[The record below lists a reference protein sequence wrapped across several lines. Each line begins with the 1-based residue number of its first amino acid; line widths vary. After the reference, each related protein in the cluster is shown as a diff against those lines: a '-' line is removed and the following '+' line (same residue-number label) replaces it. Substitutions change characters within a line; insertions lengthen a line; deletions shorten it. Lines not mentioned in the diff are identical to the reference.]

1 MFPLITRLKAVSDEN
16 YGVKTVAMKRNSY
29 AAIAL
34 LLGLLSSQII
44 ATIQVYLS
52 NAHLYRSVTVILESG
67 YLPIPNQLIM
77 SRLQDVGPAF
87 FGGIFF
93 TVTVGAGIS
102 ILTLGMV
109 WIWDRLFNRK
119 KIILGV
125 FLLFWLV
132 CCAGVNVKGFSLI
145 VTSYFIVIPAVVSL
159 AALKLMPTET
169 AQRVWLYRAIL
180 FLPVVFLALLWTS
193 IMDKDLYGD
202 IRDNILLSNPAGINI
217 NDFYYDYTLYP
228 AEVFKTL
235 DQKSIKTCTLES
247 VKTVSLSTSLE
258 RTLLNYDYLTVGTY
272 EDADLKIVEEGSA
285 LIFKNRA
292 RTILR
297 TTTKEF
303 FSRPKSVLKEFS
315 LKADGHAFFRQFTA
329 LSILLGF
336 PLALYII
343 VYALLFLAGTL
354 SCDVRKAAVI
364 ASILCLIIGI
374 AFMVPMYFAKG
385 EKIDINNVAKA
396 LKSHQWQERVRS
408 LKVIDREKLEIA
420 NFPGHGT
427 MVSSH
432 HIPERYWLARAFG
445 VSRRPETYGDLLQ
458 LLDDPQ
464 PNVVCKAFEAL
475 GRRGNRKAIPEIL
488 QRLKISDHWYTQLY
502 AYRAL
507 RTLGWKQA
515 RSM

>member
-1 MFPLITRLKAVSDEN
+1 
-16 YGVKTVAMKRNSY
+16 MKRNSY

-67 YLPIPNQLIM
+67 YLPIPNQVIM
-77 SRLQDVGPAF
+77 SRLHDFGPAF

-102 ILTLGMV
+102 ILTLCMV
-109 WIWDRLFNRK
+109 WGWDRLFNRK

-125 FLLFWLV
+125 FFLFWLV
-132 CCAGVNVKGFSLI
+132 CCAGVNVNGFYPI
-145 VTSYFIVIPAVVSL
+145 VTSYFIVVPAVVSI
-159 AALKLMPTET
+159 AAVKLMPVET
-169 AQRVWLYRAIL
+169 VQRVWLHRAIL
-180 FLPVVFLALLWTS
+180 FLPVVILALLWTS

-202 IRDNILLSNPAGINI
+202 IRDNILLSNPVGIKI

-228 AEVFKTL
+228 AEVFKTQ
-235 DQKSIKTCTLES
+235 DQKILKTCNLES
-247 VKTVSLSTSLE
+247 IQTASLSVSLE
-258 RTLLNYDYLTVGTY
+258 RTLRNYDYLTVGTY
-272 EDADLKIVEEGSA
+272 EDTDLKIMEKGST
-285 LIFKNRA
+285 LIFKNGD

-297 TTTKEF
+297 TAAKDF
-303 FSRPKSVLKEFS
+303 FSRPKSMLKEFS
-315 LKADGHAFFRQFTA
+315 IKTDGHAFFRQFTA

-343 VYALLFLAGTL
+343 VYALFSLAGIL
-354 SCDVRKAAVI
+354 YYDVRKAAVI

-374 AFMVPMYFAKG
+374 AFVVPMYFAKG
-385 EKIDINNVAKA
+385 DEIDRNNVGTAI
-396 LKSHQWQERVRS
+396 KSHQWQERVRS
-408 LKVIDREKLEIA
+408 LRVIDRDKIEIA
-420 NFPGHGT
+420 DFPGYEAMLSGY
-427 MVSSH
+427 
-432 HIPERYWLARAFG
+432 HIPERYWLARALG
-445 VSRRPETYGDLLQ
+445 VSRRPETYGDLLK

-464 PNVVCKAFEAL
+464 PTVVCKAFEAL
-475 GRRGNRKAIPEIL
+475 GRRGDRRAIPEIL
-488 QRLKISDHWYTQLY
+488 QRFKRSDHWYKQLY

>member
-1 MFPLITRLKAVSDEN
+1 
-16 YGVKTVAMKRNSY
+16 MKRNSY

-52 NAHLYRSVTVILESG
+52 NVHLYRSVAVVLENG

-77 SRLQDVGPAF
+77 SRLHDFDPAF

-109 WIWDRLFNRK
+109 WIWDRLFNRG

-125 FLLFWLV
+125 FLLFWLM
-132 CCAGVNVKGFSLI
+132 CLAGVNVKGFYPI
-145 VTSYFIVIPAVVSL
+145 VTSYFIVIPAVVSI
-159 AALKLMPTET
+159 AAVRLMPAET
-169 AQRVWLYRAIL
+169 LQRIWLHWAIL
-180 FLPVVFLALLWTS
+180 FLPVVILALLWTS

-202 IRDNILLSNPAGINI
+202 IRDNVLLSNPAGIKI

-235 DQKSIKTCTLES
+235 DQKSLKTCNLAS
-247 VKTVSLSTSLE
+247 VKTASLSTSLE

-272 EDADLKIVEEGSA
+272 EDADLKIEEEGSA
-285 LIFKNRA
+285 LIFNNRD

-297 TTTKEF
+297 TTAKDF
-303 FSRPKSVLKEFS
+303 FSRPKHALKEFS
-315 LKADGHAFFRQFTA
+315 FKTDGHAFFRQFTA

-343 VYALLFLAGTL
+343 VYALLFLAGGL
-354 SCDVRKAAVI
+354 YYDVRKAAVI
-364 ASILCLIIGI
+364 ASMLCLITGI
-374 AFMVPMYFAKG
+374 AFVVPMYFAKG
-385 EKIDINNVAKA
+385 EEIDINNVAKA
-396 LKSHQWQERVRS
+396 VKSNQWQERVRS
-408 LKVIDREKLEIA
+408 LKFIDRKRIEIA
-420 NFPGHGT
+420 NFPGHRT
-427 MVSSH
+427 MLSSH
-432 HIPERYWLARAFG
+432 HIPERYWLARALG
-445 VSRRPETYGDLLQ
+445 VSRRPETYGNLMK

-464 PNVVCKAFEAL
+464 TNVVCKAFEAL
-475 GRRGNRKAIPEIL
+475 GRRGDRRAIPEIL
-488 QRLKISDHWYTQLY
+488 QRLKRSDHWYTQLY
-502 AYRAL
+502 AYKAL

-515 RSM
+515 KST

>member
-1 MFPLITRLKAVSDEN
+1 MFPLMTRLKAVSDEN
-16 YGVKTVAMKRNSY
+16 YGVKTVEIKRNSY

-52 NAHLYRSVTVILESG
+52 NAHLYRSVTVVIESG

-77 SRLQDVGPAF
+77 SRLHDFGPAF

-109 WIWDRLFNRK
+109 WIWDRLFKRK

-132 CCAGVNVKGFSLI
+132 CCAGVNVNGFSLI
-145 VTSYFIVIPAVVSL
+145 VTSYFIIIPVVVSIT
-159 AALKLMPTET
+159 AAKLMPIET
-169 AQRVWLYRAIL
+169 VQRVWLHRAIL
-180 FLPVVFLALLWTS
+180 FLPIVILALLWTS
-193 IMDKDLYGD
+193 IMDKNLFGD
-202 IRDNILLSNPAGINI
+202 IRDNILLSNPAGIKI

-228 AEVFKTL
+228 VEVFKTL
-235 DQKSIKTCTLES
+235 DQKSLKTCNLTS
-247 VKTVSLSTSLE
+247 VKTTSLSTSLE
-258 RTLLNYDYLTVGTY
+258 RKLLDYDYLTVGNY

-285 LIFKNRA
+285 LIFKNRE
-292 RTILR
+292 RSILR
-297 TTTKEF
+297 TTTKKF
-303 FSRPKSVLKEFS
+303 FSQPKSILKEFS
-315 LKADGHAFFRQFTA
+315 FKTDGHVFFRQFTA

-354 SCDVRKAAVI
+354 SRDVRKAAVI
-364 ASILCLIIGI
+364 ASILCLLIGI
-374 AFMVPMYFAKG
+374 AFVVPMYFAKG
-385 EKIDINNVAKA
+385 EKIDVNNVAKA
-396 LKSHQWQERVRS
+396 IKSHQWQERVRS

-420 NFPGHGT
+420 NFPGYGT
-427 MVSSH
+427 MLSSH
-432 HIPERYWLARAFG
+432 RIPERYWLARAFG
-445 VSRRPETYGDLLQ
+445 VSRRPETYGNLLQ

-475 GRRGNRKAIPEIL
+475 GRRGDRRAIPEIV
-488 QRLKISDHWYTQLY
+488 QRLEISDHWYKQLY
-502 AYRAL
+502 AYKTL
-507 RTLGWKQA
+507 RTLGWKQT